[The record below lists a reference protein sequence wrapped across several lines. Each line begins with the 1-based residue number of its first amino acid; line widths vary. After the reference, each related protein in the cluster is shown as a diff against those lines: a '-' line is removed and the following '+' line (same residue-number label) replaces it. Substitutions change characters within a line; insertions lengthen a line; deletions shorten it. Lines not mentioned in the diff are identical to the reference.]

1 MCSFVLGSSHLSV
14 LFDFVYFCA
23 VFAGLTPSSITYF
36 GVFYWP
42 HQKLMKYA
50 FVGPRACLKT
60 KGEFGL
66 LMLDLLYCSI
76 LSDVAYSAVL
86 SMSSMISE

>member
-1 MCSFVLGSSHLSV
+1 MLLCNFFVFVLKSSHFST
-14 LFDFVYFCA
+14 LFDFFVYVC
-23 VFAGLTPSSITYF
+23 VLRRITIFAGLTPSSITYV

-42 HQKLMKYA
+42 HQKLMKSA

-66 LMLDLLYCSI
+66 LRVRVLYWI
-76 LSDVAYSAVL
+76 YLVAVF
-86 SMSSMISE
+86 